1 MEVTAL
7 VTDEYTDDDSKD
19 GELEIV
25 VLTQRGSV
33 TGGTKLVDKEYEEMC
48 KVGNADETMVE
59 LSSYDDAVLT
69 EIDVIKV
76 LLESI
81 SKLDCAS
88 DE

>member
-1 MEVTAL
+1 
-7 VTDEYTDDDSKD
+7 
-19 GELEIV
+19 
-25 VLTQRGSV
+25 
-33 TGGTKLVDKEYEEMC
+33 MC